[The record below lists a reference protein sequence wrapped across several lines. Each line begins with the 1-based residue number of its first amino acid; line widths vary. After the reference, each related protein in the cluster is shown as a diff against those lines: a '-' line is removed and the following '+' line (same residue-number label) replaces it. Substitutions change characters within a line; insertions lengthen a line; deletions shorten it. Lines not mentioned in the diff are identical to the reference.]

1 MEIKKASNPNNDNII
16 PIFIHIYI
24 KKKLFFVKW
33 LIRMQSKREITT
45 TKEKKNKKKEEKKEK
60 KYLFHLIKCFEIK
73 LSSTK

>member
-1 MEIKKASNPNNDNII
+1 
-16 PIFIHIYI
+16 
-24 KKKLFFVKW
+24 
-33 LIRMQSKREITT
+33 MQSKREITT